1 MPLLGRPVIRA
12 AQSRIWR
19 AWPFTARAGSLPW
32 TMNAQSYNSGTAHNG
47 DFRRS
52 RNTVVTCGD
61 LGKSALVSVRYLL
74 TCP

>member
-19 AWPFTARAGSLPW
+19 AWRSPPGPTACPW
-32 TMNAQSYNSGTAHNG
+32 TTNVQSYNSGTAHNS

-52 RNTVVTCGD
+52 RDTVVTCGD